1 MKIGDVVKIRVGGG
15 EGAITYIGRYGV
27 TVQLAPGYER
37 SLRFDQID
45 WFSTVERL
53 GLVVEGL
60 EAEVRSLTDECL
72 RLTGQLSERI
82 WEARRLREMLAA
94 VMKAGP
100 ETLRA
105 MPDHGDSKT
114 AEVLIGAL
122 LAVERAQDKALE
134 AAGTS
139 RSRLDN
145 PTPDV
150 TGSTHE

>member
-37 SLRFDQID
+37 SLRFDQVD

-53 GLVVEGL
+53 SLTVEGL
-60 EAEVRSLTDECL
+60 EAEVKALTDECL

-100 ETLRA
+100 EALRA
-105 MPDHGDSKT
+105 WNPTGMTTVPTEGC
-114 AEVLIGAL
+114 AQL
-122 LAVERAQDKALE
+122 VERAQDKALE

-145 PTPDV
+145 HTPDV

>member
-37 SLRFDQID
+37 SLRFDQVD

-53 GLVVEGL
+53 SLTVEGL
-60 EAEVRSLTDECL
+60 EAEVRSLKDLCHHYTVVLGGSLAEG
-72 RLTGQLSERI
+72 RL
-82 WEARRLREMLAA
+82 LREMLAA

-100 ETLRA
+100 EALRA
-105 MPDHGDSKT
+105 WNPTGMTTVPTEGC
-114 AEVLIGAL
+114 AQL
-122 LAVERAQDKALE
+122 VERAQDKALE